1 MDTAAETLI
10 NITERAEEHI
20 VSLLRE
26 RSAEPALLRVFVAGG
41 GCSGYQYGME
51 IVAQEQQGDI
61 VQAAGRVTL
70 VMDAESAPLLR
81 GAEIDFVEDVMR
93 SGFIIANPNAPAP
106 SGGCGCGARAEGG
119 SQSCC

>member
-93 SGFIIANPNAPAP
+93 SGFIIANPNAAPA
-106 SGGCGCGARAEGG
+106 GGCACGARAEGG